1 MDFGTQDVSITIA
14 SPPPMEEFLGL
25 VDSLIQN
32 IETHGS
38 FMSPA
43 LVTEGNNLIHLH
55 FETFGMNDDDVE
67 KMVGDVLTLAGFEN
81 TGFVI
86 LSNS

>member
-1 MDFGTQDVSITIA
+1 MSVTLL
-14 SPPPMEEFLGL
+14 SPPPMEEFLVL
-25 VDSLIQN
+25 VDNVMQN
-32 IETHGS
+32 VDVHGS

-43 LVTEGNNLIHLH
+43 LVTEGNSLIQLH
-55 FETFGMNDDDVE
+55 FETFGMNDNDVE
-67 KMVGDVLTLAGFEN
+67 GMVGDILTIAGFEN